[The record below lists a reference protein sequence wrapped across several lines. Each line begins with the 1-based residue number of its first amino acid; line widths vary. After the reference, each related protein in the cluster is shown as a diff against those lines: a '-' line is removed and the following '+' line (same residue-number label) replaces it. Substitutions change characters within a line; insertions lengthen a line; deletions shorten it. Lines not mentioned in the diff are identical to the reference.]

1 MFPRNSSCAGFQ
13 GRILRPG
20 IRPQHFLISW
30 PLAAAALLLSA
41 CASMVSTSSHTVKKP
56 PFYHG
61 RAPISAESIGRFP
74 AVVDRCMWMS
84 DQSFGW
90 DETFSKVLDSIDGM
104 LAGYPFF
111 DVLPAVQMSQEQS
124 PGIFL
129 GAGEQASED
138 DESQLNVLEVTSPSK
153 NWSLKAAEM
162 MRGKGLTRALFV
174 SVSITD
180 HWVRQRGLLGKKVL
194 DLGTGYIADIPWLT
208 DLETPIQVF
217 QVNGIILDANG
228 KVMRSGSEGIAFTR
242 TPFLIG
248 ALLGAQQVMDKET
261 VERLLTEER
270 REDLKGA
277 PLKLEAAIQN
287 LVAQLTGQAE
297 VLMPLPSIED
307 ED

>member
-1 MFPRNSSCAGFQ
+1 
-13 GRILRPG
+13 
-20 IRPQHFLISW
+20 
-30 PLAAAALLLSA
+30 
-41 CASMVSTSSHTVKKP
+41 MVSTSSHTVKKP

-74 AVVDRCMWMS
+74 SVVDRCMWMS
-84 DQSFGW
+84 NQSFGW
-90 DETFSKVLDSIDGM
+90 DETFRKVLDSIDGM
-104 LAGYPFF
+104 LAGYEFL
-111 DVLPAVQMSQEQS
+111 DELPAVRMSQEQS
-124 PGIFL
+124 PGVFL
-129 GAGEQASED
+129 GAGEQASEE
-138 DESQLNVLEVTSPSK
+138 DESRINVLEVTSPSK

-162 MRGKGLTRALFV
+162 MRERGLARALFV
-174 SVSITD
+174 TVSITD

-208 DLETPIQVF
+208 DLDTPIQVF

-228 KVMRSGSEGIAFTR
+228 KVMRSGSEGIAFTK

-248 ALLGAQQVMDKET
+248 AILGAQQTMDKET

-277 PLKLEAAIQN
+277 PLKLEAAVQN
-287 LVAQLTGQAE
+287 LIAQLTGQAE
-297 VLMPLPSIED
+297 VLMPLPSIDD

>member
-1 MFPRNSSCAGFQ
+1 MVHRNFSHAGFR
-13 GRILRPG
+13 GRIRKPG
-20 IRPQHFLISW
+20 ARPQRFLILW
-30 PLAAAALLLSA
+30 PLAIAALLLSA
-41 CASMVSTSSHTVKKP
+41 CASMVSTSSFTVKKP

-90 DETFSKVLDSIDGM
+90 DDTFRKVLDSIDGM
-104 LAGYPFF
+104 LAEHAFL
-111 DVLPAVQMSQEQS
+111 DVLPAVSLSQEQS
-124 PGIFL
+124 PGVFL
-129 GAGEQASED
+129 GAREQASD
-138 DESQLNVLEVTSPSK
+138 KDESRINVLEVTSPSK

-162 MRGKGLTRALFV
+162 MRERGLGRALFV
-174 SVSITD
+174 TVSITD

-208 DLETPIQVF
+208 DLETPIQVL
-217 QVNGIILDANG
+217 QVNGIILDSDG
-228 KVMRSGSEGIAFTR
+228 KVMRSGSEGVAFTK

-248 ALLGAQQVMDKET
+248 ALLGAQQMMDKET

-270 REDLKGA
+270 REDLRGA
-277 PLKLEAAIQN
+277 PLKLEAAVQN
-287 LVAQLTGQAE
+287 LVAQLTGQGE
-297 VLMPLPSIED
+297 VLMPLPSIGD